1 MNDDDFDNAIQA
13 ALDSNKAKLMGSY
26 SKELGSL
33 QALTDAQLS
42 ALIPNTSTA
51 ETYNQLISVVQQ
63 ASQTNMQQA
72 ELAGKI
78 TALGQNAVKIA
89 KLVGLMT

>member
-42 ALIPNTSTA
+42 ALIPNTTST

-63 ASQTNMQQA
+63 ASQTNMQQS
-72 ELAGKI
+72 ELARKI

-89 KLVGLMT
+89 KLVGLLA

>member
-1 MNDDDFDNAIQA
+1 MNDDTFNNAIQA
-13 ALDSNKAKLMGSY
+13 ALDSNKAKLMENY

-33 QALTDAQLS
+33 QALTDAQLC
-42 ALIPNTSTA
+42 ALIPDTSSTD
-51 ETYNQLISVVQQ
+51 TYNQLISVVQQ
-63 ASQTNMQQA
+63 ASQTNMQQS

-89 KLVGLMT
+89 KLVGLMA